1 MAYSLTRS
9 QLSTVRHRIIDTY
22 RRATPDQVARGHA
35 WYSAAHDFALEL
47 DPSNLERAAGVIAAL
62 SPRLSWEL
70 NMRQAKR
77 AYLLGEAT
85 GGLGNSCR
93 SATRILNG
101 EHWTEVLRG
110 PKVRAFAASII
121 DPHDSGAVVI
131 DRHALSIALGR
142 QVGEKRTV
150 THPGPQGGPR
160 GLRRRLPLG
169 RPARGRD
176 CHHHPGH
183 DLAGLARAHRL
194 TTGPRCA

>member
-9 QLSTVRHRIIDTY
+9 QLFTVRHRIIDTY

-47 DPSNLERAAGVIAAL
+47 DPNNLERAAGVIAAL

-70 NMRQAKR
+70 NMRQAQQ

-85 GGLGNSCR
+85 GGLGHSCR
-93 SATRILNG
+93 SATRILRG

-142 QVGEKRTV
+142 QVTEIEQSRI
-150 THPGPQGGPR
+150 
-160 GLRRRLPLG
+160 LG
-169 RPARGRD
+169 RKGAHEVYGDAYRWAAQRVAATATTTQATTW
-176 CHHHPGH
+176 
-183 DLAGLARAHRL
+183 LVWRERA
-194 TTGPRCA
+194 A